1 MSQKNIDSSPI
12 SILEDIFNVKQLP
25 KNYKNNDIS
34 LLTEIHEQ
42 KVIMDFQWID
52 DLKVLISSFSIDNY
66 EYSFLTNH
74 MNKINNN
81 LVIGTLKQNNN
92 NKIIY
97 RHSLPISGKVT
108 TEIIRS
114 YLENILSEFNHLV
127 SVLLKGD
134 KVVETTQILI
144 NQNGESLI
152 DETSE
157 RIVNL
162 RNDYNGHPE
171 GHTYLLDYDSD
182 GDLDIFDFQANV
194 RNGISQWN
202 TNAPTQ
208 EDQTYPYWKNGGVL
222 FIKLT
227 KEFSRF
233 LKFL

>member
-1 MSQKNIDSSPI
+1 MTQKNIDSSPI
-12 SILEDIFNVKQLP
+12 SILEDIFNVKQLS
-25 KNYKNNDIS
+25 KNNLNNDIS

-74 MNKINNN
+74 MSKINNS

-108 TEIIRS
+108 TEDIRS

-127 SVLLKGD
+127 SVLLKGN

-144 NQNGESLI
+144 NQK
-152 DETSE
+152 
-157 RIVNL
+157 IV
-162 RNDYNGHPE
+162 GH
-171 GHTYLLDYDSD
+171 
-182 GDLDIFDFQANV
+182 A
-194 RNGISQWN
+194 
-202 TNAPTQ
+202 
-208 EDQTYPYWKNGGVL
+208 
-222 FIKLT
+222 
-227 KEFSRF
+227 
-233 LKFL
+233 

>member
-12 SILEDIFNVKQLP
+12 SILEDIFNVKQLS
-25 KNYKNNDIS
+25 KNNVNNDIS
-34 LLTEIHEQ
+34 LLTEIHEH

-74 MNKINNN
+74 MSKINNN

-108 TEIIRS
+108 TEDIRS

-134 KVVETTQILI
+134 KVFETTQNLI
-144 NQNGESLI
+144 NQK
-152 DETSE
+152 
-157 RIVNL
+157 IV
-162 RNDYNGHPE
+162 GH
-171 GHTYLLDYDSD
+171 
-182 GDLDIFDFQANV
+182 A
-194 RNGISQWN
+194 
-202 TNAPTQ
+202 
-208 EDQTYPYWKNGGVL
+208 
-222 FIKLT
+222 
-227 KEFSRF
+227 
-233 LKFL
+233 

>member
-12 SILEDIFNVKQLP
+12 SILEDIFNVKKLS
-25 KNYKNNDIS
+25 KNNKNTDIS

-108 TEIIRS
+108 TEDIRS

-144 NQNGESLI
+144 NQK
-152 DETSE
+152 
-157 RIVNL
+157 IV
-162 RNDYNGHPE
+162 GH
-171 GHTYLLDYDSD
+171 
-182 GDLDIFDFQANV
+182 A
-194 RNGISQWN
+194 
-202 TNAPTQ
+202 
-208 EDQTYPYWKNGGVL
+208 
-222 FIKLT
+222 
-227 KEFSRF
+227 
-233 LKFL
+233 

>member
-1 MSQKNIDSSPI
+1 MWYILCMSQKNIDSSPI
-12 SILEDIFNVKQLP
+12 SILEDIFNVKKLS
-25 KNYKNNDIS
+25 KNRENNDIS

-108 TEIIRS
+108 IEDIRS

-144 NQNGESLI
+144 NQK
-152 DETSE
+152 
-157 RIVNL
+157 IV
-162 RNDYNGHPE
+162 GH
-171 GHTYLLDYDSD
+171 
-182 GDLDIFDFQANV
+182 A
-194 RNGISQWN
+194 
-202 TNAPTQ
+202 
-208 EDQTYPYWKNGGVL
+208 
-222 FIKLT
+222 
-227 KEFSRF
+227 
-233 LKFL
+233 

>member
-12 SILEDIFNVKQLP
+12 SILEDIFNVKQLS
-25 KNYKNNDIS
+25 KNNVNKDIS

-108 TEIIRS
+108 TEDIRS

-127 SVLLKGD
+127 SVLLKAD

-144 NQNGESLI
+144 NQK
-152 DETSE
+152 
-157 RIVNL
+157 IV
-162 RNDYNGHPE
+162 GH
-171 GHTYLLDYDSD
+171 
-182 GDLDIFDFQANV
+182 A
-194 RNGISQWN
+194 
-202 TNAPTQ
+202 
-208 EDQTYPYWKNGGVL
+208 
-222 FIKLT
+222 
-227 KEFSRF
+227 
-233 LKFL
+233 

>member
-1 MSQKNIDSSPI
+1 MWYILCMSQKNIDSSPI
-12 SILEDIFNVKQLP
+12 SILEDIFNVKKLS
-25 KNYKNNDIS
+25 KNNENNDIS

-74 MNKINNN
+74 MSKINNN

-108 TEIIRS
+108 TEDIRS

-144 NQNGESLI
+144 NQK
-152 DETSE
+152 
-157 RIVNL
+157 IV
-162 RNDYNGHPE
+162 GH
-171 GHTYLLDYDSD
+171 
-182 GDLDIFDFQANV
+182 A
-194 RNGISQWN
+194 
-202 TNAPTQ
+202 
-208 EDQTYPYWKNGGVL
+208 
-222 FIKLT
+222 
-227 KEFSRF
+227 
-233 LKFL
+233 

>member
-1 MSQKNIDSSPI
+1 MSRKNIDSSPI

-25 KNYKNNDIS
+25 KNNLNNDIS

-108 TEIIRS
+108 TEDIRS

-144 NQNGESLI
+144 NQK
-152 DETSE
+152 
-157 RIVNL
+157 IV
-162 RNDYNGHPE
+162 GH
-171 GHTYLLDYDSD
+171 
-182 GDLDIFDFQANV
+182 A
-194 RNGISQWN
+194 
-202 TNAPTQ
+202 
-208 EDQTYPYWKNGGVL
+208 
-222 FIKLT
+222 
-227 KEFSRF
+227 
-233 LKFL
+233 

>member
-1 MSQKNIDSSPI
+1 MWYILCMSQKNIDSSPI
-12 SILEDIFNVKQLP
+12 SILEDIFNVKQFS
-25 KNYKNNDIS
+25 KNNDIS

-74 MNKINNN
+74 MSKINNN

-108 TEIIRS
+108 TEDIRS

-144 NQNGESLI
+144 NQK
-152 DETSE
+152 
-157 RIVNL
+157 IV
-162 RNDYNGHPE
+162 GH
-171 GHTYLLDYDSD
+171 
-182 GDLDIFDFQANV
+182 A
-194 RNGISQWN
+194 
-202 TNAPTQ
+202 
-208 EDQTYPYWKNGGVL
+208 
-222 FIKLT
+222 
-227 KEFSRF
+227 
-233 LKFL
+233 

>member
-12 SILEDIFNVKQLP
+12 SLLEEIFNVKQSS

-92 NKIIY
+92 KIIY
-97 RHSLPISGKVT
+97 RHSLPISGKINI
-108 TEIIRS
+108 EDIRS

-134 KVVETTQILI
+134 NVVETTQTLI
-144 NQNGESLI
+144 NQK
-152 DETSE
+152 
-157 RIVNL
+157 IV
-162 RNDYNGHPE
+162 GH
-171 GHTYLLDYDSD
+171 
-182 GDLDIFDFQANV
+182 A
-194 RNGISQWN
+194 
-202 TNAPTQ
+202 
-208 EDQTYPYWKNGGVL
+208 
-222 FIKLT
+222 
-227 KEFSRF
+227 
-233 LKFL
+233 

>member
-12 SILEDIFNVKQLP
+12 SILEDIFNVKKLS
-25 KNYKNNDIS
+25 KNNKNNDIS

-97 RHSLPISGKVT
+97 RHSLPISGKVA
-108 TEIIRS
+108 TEDIRS

-127 SVLLKGD
+127 SMLLKGGN
-134 KVVETTQILI
+134 VAETTQILI
-144 NQNGESLI
+144 NQK
-152 DETSE
+152 
-157 RIVNL
+157 IV
-162 RNDYNGHPE
+162 GH
-171 GHTYLLDYDSD
+171 
-182 GDLDIFDFQANV
+182 A
-194 RNGISQWN
+194 
-202 TNAPTQ
+202 
-208 EDQTYPYWKNGGVL
+208 
-222 FIKLT
+222 
-227 KEFSRF
+227 
-233 LKFL
+233 

>member
-12 SILEDIFNVKQLP
+12 SILEDIFNVKKLS
-25 KNYKNNDIS
+25 KNNLNNDIS

-108 TEIIRS
+108 TEDIRI

-144 NQNGESLI
+144 NQK
-152 DETSE
+152 
-157 RIVNL
+157 IV
-162 RNDYNGHPE
+162 GH
-171 GHTYLLDYDSD
+171 
-182 GDLDIFDFQANV
+182 A
-194 RNGISQWN
+194 
-202 TNAPTQ
+202 
-208 EDQTYPYWKNGGVL
+208 
-222 FIKLT
+222 
-227 KEFSRF
+227 
-233 LKFL
+233 

>member
-1 MSQKNIDSSPI
+1 MSPKNIDSSPI
-12 SILEDIFNVKQLP
+12 SILEDIFNVKKLS
-25 KNYKNNDIS
+25 KNNLNNDIS

-74 MNKINNN
+74 MSKINNN

-108 TEIIRS
+108 TEDIRS

-144 NQNGESLI
+144 NQK
-152 DETSE
+152 
-157 RIVNL
+157 IV
-162 RNDYNGHPE
+162 GH
-171 GHTYLLDYDSD
+171 
-182 GDLDIFDFQANV
+182 A
-194 RNGISQWN
+194 
-202 TNAPTQ
+202 
-208 EDQTYPYWKNGGVL
+208 
-222 FIKLT
+222 
-227 KEFSRF
+227 
-233 LKFL
+233 

>member
-12 SILEDIFNVKQLP
+12 SLLEEIFNVKQSS

-34 LLTEIHEQ
+34 LFTEIHEQ

-92 NKIIY
+92 KIIY

-108 TEIIRS
+108 TEDIRS

-144 NQNGESLI
+144 NQK
-152 DETSE
+152 
-157 RIVNL
+157 IV
-162 RNDYNGHPE
+162 GH
-171 GHTYLLDYDSD
+171 
-182 GDLDIFDFQANV
+182 A
-194 RNGISQWN
+194 
-202 TNAPTQ
+202 
-208 EDQTYPYWKNGGVL
+208 
-222 FIKLT
+222 
-227 KEFSRF
+227 
-233 LKFL
+233 

>member
-12 SILEDIFNVKQLP
+12 SILEDIFNVKQLS
-25 KNYKNNDIS
+25 KNNVNNDIS
-34 LLTEIHEQ
+34 LLTEIHEH

-74 MNKINNN
+74 MSKINNN

-108 TEIIRS
+108 TENIRS

-144 NQNGESLI
+144 NQK
-152 DETSE
+152 
-157 RIVNL
+157 IV
-162 RNDYNGHPE
+162 GH
-171 GHTYLLDYDSD
+171 
-182 GDLDIFDFQANV
+182 A
-194 RNGISQWN
+194 
-202 TNAPTQ
+202 
-208 EDQTYPYWKNGGVL
+208 
-222 FIKLT
+222 
-227 KEFSRF
+227 
-233 LKFL
+233 

>member
-12 SILEDIFNVKQLP
+12 SILEDIFNVKKLS
-25 KNYKNNDIS
+25 KNNVNNDIS

-92 NKIIY
+92 KIIY

-108 TEIIRS
+108 TEDIRS

-144 NQNGESLI
+144 NQK
-152 DETSE
+152 
-157 RIVNL
+157 IV
-162 RNDYNGHPE
+162 GH
-171 GHTYLLDYDSD
+171 
-182 GDLDIFDFQANV
+182 A
-194 RNGISQWN
+194 
-202 TNAPTQ
+202 
-208 EDQTYPYWKNGGVL
+208 
-222 FIKLT
+222 
-227 KEFSRF
+227 
-233 LKFL
+233 

>member
-12 SILEDIFNVKQLP
+12 SLLEDIFNVKQSS

-52 DLKVLISSFSIDNY
+52 DLKVLISSFSIENY

-74 MNKINNN
+74 MKKINNN

-97 RHSLPISGKVT
+97 RHSLPISGIAT
-108 TEIIRS
+108 IEDIRR

-134 KVVETTQILI
+134 NVVKTTQILI
-144 NQNGESLI
+144 NQK
-152 DETSE
+152 
-157 RIVNL
+157 IV
-162 RNDYNGHPE
+162 GH
-171 GHTYLLDYDSD
+171 
-182 GDLDIFDFQANV
+182 A
-194 RNGISQWN
+194 
-202 TNAPTQ
+202 
-208 EDQTYPYWKNGGVL
+208 
-222 FIKLT
+222 
-227 KEFSRF
+227 
-233 LKFL
+233 

>member
-1 MSQKNIDSSPI
+1 MTQKNSDSSPI
-12 SILEDIFNVKQLP
+12 SILEDIFNVKQLS
-25 KNYKNNDIS
+25 KNNVNKDIS

-92 NKIIY
+92 KIIY

-108 TEIIRS
+108 TEDIRS

-144 NQNGESLI
+144 NQK
-152 DETSE
+152 
-157 RIVNL
+157 IV
-162 RNDYNGHPE
+162 GH
-171 GHTYLLDYDSD
+171 
-182 GDLDIFDFQANV
+182 A
-194 RNGISQWN
+194 
-202 TNAPTQ
+202 
-208 EDQTYPYWKNGGVL
+208 
-222 FIKLT
+222 
-227 KEFSRF
+227 
-233 LKFL
+233 

>member
-1 MSQKNIDSSPI
+1 MTQKNIDSSPI
-12 SILEDIFNVKQLP
+12 SILEDIFNVKQLS
-25 KNYKNNDIS
+25 KNNENYDIS
-34 LLTEIHEQ
+34 LLTEIHDQ
-42 KVIMDFQWID
+42 KVIMNFQWID

-108 TEIIRS
+108 TEDIRS

-144 NQNGESLI
+144 NQK
-152 DETSE
+152 
-157 RIVNL
+157 IV
-162 RNDYNGHPE
+162 GH
-171 GHTYLLDYDSD
+171 
-182 GDLDIFDFQANV
+182 A
-194 RNGISQWN
+194 
-202 TNAPTQ
+202 
-208 EDQTYPYWKNGGVL
+208 
-222 FIKLT
+222 
-227 KEFSRF
+227 
-233 LKFL
+233 

>member
-12 SILEDIFNVKQLP
+12 SILEDIFNVKKLS
-25 KNYKNNDIS
+25 KYNENNDIS

-108 TEIIRS
+108 TEDIRS

-127 SVLLKGD
+127 SVF
-134 KVVETTQILI
+134 V
-144 NQNGESLI
+144 
-152 DETSE
+152 
-157 RIVNL
+157 
-162 RNDYNGHPE
+162 
-171 GHTYLLDYDSD
+171 
-182 GDLDIFDFQANV
+182 
-194 RNGISQWN
+194 
-202 TNAPTQ
+202 
-208 EDQTYPYWKNGGVL
+208 
-222 FIKLT
+222 
-227 KEFSRF
+227 
-233 LKFL
+233 

>member
-12 SILEDIFNVKQLP
+12 SILEDIFNVKKLS
-25 KNYKNNDIS
+25 KNNLNNDIS

-74 MNKINNN
+74 INKINNN
-81 LVIGTLKQNNN
+81 LVIGTLKQNS

-97 RHSLPISGKVT
+97 RHSLPITGKAT
-108 TEIIRS
+108 TEDIRG

-144 NQNGESLI
+144 NQK
-152 DETSE
+152 
-157 RIVNL
+157 IV
-162 RNDYNGHPE
+162 GH
-171 GHTYLLDYDSD
+171 
-182 GDLDIFDFQANV
+182 A
-194 RNGISQWN
+194 
-202 TNAPTQ
+202 
-208 EDQTYPYWKNGGVL
+208 
-222 FIKLT
+222 
-227 KEFSRF
+227 
-233 LKFL
+233 

>member
-12 SILEDIFNVKQLP
+12 SILEDIFNVKQLS
-25 KNYKNNDIS
+25 KNNVNNDIS
-34 LLTEIHEQ
+34 LLTEIHEH

-74 MNKINNN
+74 MSKINNS

-108 TEIIRS
+108 TEDIRS
-114 YLENILSEFNHLV
+114 YLENILSEFNHLL

-144 NQNGESLI
+144 NQK
-152 DETSE
+152 
-157 RIVNL
+157 IV
-162 RNDYNGHPE
+162 GH
-171 GHTYLLDYDSD
+171 
-182 GDLDIFDFQANV
+182 A
-194 RNGISQWN
+194 
-202 TNAPTQ
+202 
-208 EDQTYPYWKNGGVL
+208 
-222 FIKLT
+222 
-227 KEFSRF
+227 
-233 LKFL
+233 

>member
-1 MSQKNIDSSPI
+1 MSLKNIDSSPI
-12 SILEDIFNVKQLP
+12 SILEDIFNVNQP
-25 KNYKNNDIS
+25 SKNNKNNNIS

-108 TEIIRS
+108 TEDIRS

-144 NQNGESLI
+144 NQK
-152 DETSE
+152 
-157 RIVNL
+157 IV
-162 RNDYNGHPE
+162 GH
-171 GHTYLLDYDSD
+171 
-182 GDLDIFDFQANV
+182 A
-194 RNGISQWN
+194 
-202 TNAPTQ
+202 
-208 EDQTYPYWKNGGVL
+208 
-222 FIKLT
+222 
-227 KEFSRF
+227 
-233 LKFL
+233 

>member
-12 SILEDIFNVKQLP
+12 SILEDIFNVKQLS
-25 KNYKNNDIS
+25 KNNVNNDIS

-74 MNKINNN
+74 INKINNN

-108 TEIIRS
+108 TEDIKS

-144 NQNGESLI
+144 NQK
-152 DETSE
+152 
-157 RIVNL
+157 IV
-162 RNDYNGHPE
+162 GH
-171 GHTYLLDYDSD
+171 
-182 GDLDIFDFQANV
+182 A
-194 RNGISQWN
+194 
-202 TNAPTQ
+202 
-208 EDQTYPYWKNGGVL
+208 
-222 FIKLT
+222 
-227 KEFSRF
+227 
-233 LKFL
+233 

>member
-12 SILEDIFNVKQLP
+12 SILEDIFNVKQLS
-25 KNYKNNDIS
+25 KNNVNNDIS
-34 LLTEIHEQ
+34 LLTEIHEH

-74 MNKINNN
+74 MSKINNN

-108 TEIIRS
+108 TEDIRS

-134 KVVETTQILI
+134 KVVEATQILI
-144 NQNGESLI
+144 NQK
-152 DETSE
+152 
-157 RIVNL
+157 IV
-162 RNDYNGHPE
+162 GH
-171 GHTYLLDYDSD
+171 
-182 GDLDIFDFQANV
+182 A
-194 RNGISQWN
+194 
-202 TNAPTQ
+202 
-208 EDQTYPYWKNGGVL
+208 
-222 FIKLT
+222 
-227 KEFSRF
+227 
-233 LKFL
+233 

>member
-1 MSQKNIDSSPI
+1 MTQKNIDSSPI
-12 SILEDIFNVKQLP
+12 SILEDIFNVKKLS
-25 KNYKNNDIS
+25 KNNENNDIS

-66 EYSFLTNH
+66 EYSFFTNH

-108 TEIIRS
+108 TEDIRS

-144 NQNGESLI
+144 NQK
-152 DETSE
+152 
-157 RIVNL
+157 IV
-162 RNDYNGHPE
+162 GH
-171 GHTYLLDYDSD
+171 
-182 GDLDIFDFQANV
+182 A
-194 RNGISQWN
+194 
-202 TNAPTQ
+202 
-208 EDQTYPYWKNGGVL
+208 
-222 FIKLT
+222 
-227 KEFSRF
+227 
-233 LKFL
+233 

>member
-12 SILEDIFNVKQLP
+12 SILEDIFNVKQLS
-25 KNYKNNDIS
+25 KTNENNDIS

-92 NKIIY
+92 NKIVY
-97 RHSLPISGKVT
+97 RHSLPISGKAT
-108 TEIIRS
+108 TEDIRS

-144 NQNGESLI
+144 NQK
-152 DETSE
+152 
-157 RIVNL
+157 IV
-162 RNDYNGHPE
+162 GH
-171 GHTYLLDYDSD
+171 
-182 GDLDIFDFQANV
+182 A
-194 RNGISQWN
+194 
-202 TNAPTQ
+202 
-208 EDQTYPYWKNGGVL
+208 
-222 FIKLT
+222 
-227 KEFSRF
+227 
-233 LKFL
+233 

>member
-12 SILEDIFNVKQLP
+12 SILEDIFNVKQLS
-25 KNYKNNDIS
+25 KNKVGNDIS

-108 TEIIRS
+108 TEDIRS

-144 NQNGESLI
+144 NQK
-152 DETSE
+152 
-157 RIVNL
+157 IV
-162 RNDYNGHPE
+162 GH
-171 GHTYLLDYDSD
+171 
-182 GDLDIFDFQANV
+182 A
-194 RNGISQWN
+194 
-202 TNAPTQ
+202 
-208 EDQTYPYWKNGGVL
+208 
-222 FIKLT
+222 
-227 KEFSRF
+227 
-233 LKFL
+233 

>member
-1 MSQKNIDSSPI
+1 MTQKNIDSSPI
-12 SILEDIFNVKQLP
+12 SILEDIFNVKQLS
-25 KNYKNNDIS
+25 KNNVNNDIS

-74 MNKINNN
+74 MSKINNN

-108 TEIIRS
+108 TEDIRS

-127 SVLLKGD
+127 SVLLKGN

-144 NQNGESLI
+144 NQK
-152 DETSE
+152 
-157 RIVNL
+157 IV
-162 RNDYNGHPE
+162 GH
-171 GHTYLLDYDSD
+171 
-182 GDLDIFDFQANV
+182 A
-194 RNGISQWN
+194 
-202 TNAPTQ
+202 
-208 EDQTYPYWKNGGVL
+208 
-222 FIKLT
+222 
-227 KEFSRF
+227 
-233 LKFL
+233 